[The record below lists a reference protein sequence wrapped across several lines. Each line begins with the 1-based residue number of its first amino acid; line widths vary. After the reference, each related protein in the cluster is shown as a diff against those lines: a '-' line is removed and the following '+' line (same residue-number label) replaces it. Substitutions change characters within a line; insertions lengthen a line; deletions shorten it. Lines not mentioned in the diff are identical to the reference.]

1 MMTASCVGAC
11 QADSPRHD
19 GFHTP
24 DSSIWV
30 GAALCIRATFAL
42 RALLLSRILLQRSQ
56 EITIVEAYVSSRHGF
71 NLIVARYGLDFGEE
85 LPGLRLK
92 DRNGIFWPSKGSHCV

>member
-1 MMTASCVGAC
+1 MMTTPCVVAC

-30 GAALCIRATFAL
+30 GAALCVRVALAL
-42 RALLLSRILLQRSQ
+42 RALLLSCVLLQRPHELTIQRSLVLGSQ
-56 EITIVEAYVSSRHGF
+56 LPQPVKEILWVEERRLFSRR
-71 NLIVARYGLDFGEE
+71 LIL
-85 LPGLRLK
+85 
-92 DRNGIFWPSKGSHCV
+92 SHA